1 LRYPNIAL
9 CGKARSGKDTV
20 AGHLV
25 QRYGYTRLAF
35 ADPLKE
41 MALSVDPLIPTER
54 YPARLIHVRLARL
67 VGDAGWE
74 YAKDRY
80 PEVRRLLQQMGQTV
94 RGYDSHFWIRAL
106 LAKASAID
114 TPIVVTDVRYP
125 NEHASLMRAGFDVVR
140 VMRPG
145 AGLADGNEQ
154 HDSETAL
161 DDFTATAGI
170 MNAGALDELGGH
182 VDDLVTLL
190 RD

>member
-1 LRYPNIAL
+1 V
-9 CGKARSGKDTV
+9 D
-20 AGHLV
+20 
-25 QRYGYTRLAF
+25 RYGYTRLAF

-41 MALSVDPLIPTER
+41 MALSIDP
-54 YPARLIHVRLARL
+54 YIHTGYGLFVRLARL
-67 VGDAGWE
+67 VSDAGWE
-74 YAKDRY
+74 YAKDHY
-80 PEVRRLLQQMGQTV
+80 PEVRQVLQRSGQTV
-94 RGYDSHFWIRAL
+94 RAMGADYWIRAL

-125 NEHASLMRAGFDVVR
+125 NEHTAMMSAGFDVVR

-145 AGLADGNEQ
+145 AGLDGSAGG

-170 MNAGALDELGGH
+170 MNAGTLDELGGY
-182 VDDLVTLL
+182 VDDLVALL